1 VYDASGAA
9 TGLLSTANT
18 WSAIQTFTGV
28 PVFPATYTRGSYT
41 ITQPSATGTL
51 ALTSAIGSWG
61 GLNYPTWASGTPF
74 VKMTAAGTFALDTS
88 TYLTTVSASST
99 YAPIF
104 TLTTT
109 GTSGAATYA
118 ANVLNIPQYTGG
130 GTPAYPLTITG
141 GVSGGVVYGSTA
153 TQLTV
158 SPAGTANVL
167 MKWGGAATAPGNSSI
182 TDNATT
188 VTTTDTGGYVAP
200 ILTASTDNV
209 GVGSGFPSAGGATTD
224 YNSSGNSE
232 MDFFDRYTTNGGFYW
247 YSGTSGAGSL
257 IARLFPNSSLVLAGA
272 TAGFVAYGQGSTS
285 AAVTGCN
292 GVSSQCEQAAT
303 ATTAGVDTRAPA
315 LAQGIAVEVGT
326 ASAVQRGYS
335 GDSGHSTAVT
345 IGSGTSIG
353 STSLCSTT
361 LCPVGTYR
369 VNAYVDITTA
379 CTATGTYLVN
389 LIYTDDQG
397 SKTSVV
403 NLNGTGAVPATGVLT
418 TTSTANFGQ
427 EAQILRS
434 TGAASIN
441 YSTTATACGSGG
453 PMVGHMYLS
462 VEAVQ

>member
-1 VYDASGAA
+1 
-9 TGLLSTANT
+9 
-18 WSAIQTFTGV
+18 
-28 PVFPATYTRGSYT
+28 
-41 ITQPSATGTL
+41 
-51 ALTSAIGSWG
+51 
-61 GLNYPTWASGTPF
+61 
-74 VKMTAAGTFALDTS
+74 
-88 TYLTTVSASST
+88 
-99 YAPIF
+99 
-104 TLTTT
+104 
-109 GTSGAATYA
+109 
-118 ANVLNIPQYTGG
+118 
-130 GTPAYPLTITG
+130 
-141 GVSGGVVYGSTA
+141 
-153 TQLTV
+153 
-158 SPAGTANVL
+158 
-167 MKWGGAATAPGNSSI
+167 
-182 TDNATT
+182 
-188 VTTTDTGGYVAP
+188 
-200 ILTASTDNV
+200 
-209 GVGSGFPSAGGATTD
+209 
-224 YNSSGNSE
+224 

-247 YSGTSGAGSL
+247 YSGTSGAGSP